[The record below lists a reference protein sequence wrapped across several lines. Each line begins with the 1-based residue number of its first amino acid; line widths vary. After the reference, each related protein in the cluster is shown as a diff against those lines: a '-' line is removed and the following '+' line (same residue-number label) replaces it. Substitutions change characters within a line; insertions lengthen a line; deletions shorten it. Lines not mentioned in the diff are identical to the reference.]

1 MKRLLLVLSA
11 AVALVA
17 RPQGADV
24 AEIRLYDGGKVAGD
38 GFLFKMTRTNM
49 TWNRGTGNAVREPG
63 PGEQLPPD
71 AAPYAVACD
80 YRVGKHAAVKG
91 AVTLSDA
98 GNGAV
103 RIVNDG
109 CVEKDF
115 EGRLW
120 VSLAVNAENAGRTW
134 TVDGAEVSY
143 PEKTGKERV
152 FSGAARTVG
161 FSSCGRRYALAFD
174 EPVQISLH
182 DSGSGD
188 GRTFTLRL
196 SRAGEFHA
204 GECVGFAAT
213 LSSPD
218 APLRAVRVRPLVV
231 AEGPDW
237 VAIDH
242 RKDVAAGLALDFSG
256 MLGLVAP
263 AGRLGWLK
271 VVGDHFEWEKAPG
284 CKVRFAGVNL
294 VGELCFP
301 KSDEEAERLLDRVT
315 RYGYNSVRLHHY
327 DNPKGLLKGSP
338 DGFTFAP
345 ERIEQFD
352 RLVAACAR
360 RGVMVSTDL
369 YTQRKT
375 DFPFYKARIFFDDA
389 AYADWC
395 RWAEQFLN
403 HVNTFTGRAYKD
415 EPAIGILS
423 LVNEG
428 MLGQNRN
435 DVKNDPA
442 ALAHFASWAKR
453 RGIARPD
460 RSDDGQFAQ
469 YVADSEAE
477 LFARQREFL
486 RSLGAKALLTDAHGA
501 PFDSCGPVLKASR
514 DAYDFIDKH
523 AYSDHPV
530 WLGPR
535 FKPPFRLGNG
545 GVPAFA
551 AKSKFGP
558 ALAAFNRA
566 RGKPYTLSEWNVCA
580 PGRYRGQ
587 AGLAVG
593 ALAALQDW
601 SGIWRFALSHGLYNY
616 EDNTGSPMMFD
627 ILSDP
632 LAIASD
638 RAVCALFLRGD
649 AKPLREEFVNVVP
662 AGTAGSIR
670 PEGVMDIAL
679 RARVS
684 SVNGGTPEAE
694 GFPIRSDI
702 PPEPPDSPLKVD
714 RKTGAFTIA
723 TARTAGGFALEG
735 GRIDA
740 GAVRADAVR
749 GAASVF
755 AVSLDGAPLPESRRI
770 LVCHSPDVQGEG
782 FTWESDRSA
791 VLISKGE
798 DGNAGRPLVFAG
810 RAAFSLKTRGASSG
824 DVKVFALGTDGA
836 RLRETPFAV
845 RDGRIEFDLDVRGP
859 DGKAVLF
866 REIVRRKR

>member
-1 MKRLLLVLSA
+1 M
-11 AVALVA
+11 
-17 RPQGADV
+17 
-24 AEIRLYDGGKVAGD
+24 
-38 GFLFKMTRTNM
+38 
-49 TWNRGTGNAVREPG
+49 
-63 PGEQLPPD
+63 
-71 AAPYAVACD
+71 
-80 YRVGKHAAVKG
+80 
-91 AVTLSDA
+91 
-98 GNGAV
+98 
-103 RIVNDG
+103 
-109 CVEKDF
+109 
-115 EGRLW
+115 
-120 VSLAVNAENAGRTW
+120 
-134 TVDGAEVSY
+134 
-143 PEKTGKERV
+143 
-152 FSGAARTVG
+152 
-161 FSSCGRRYALAFD
+161 
-174 EPVQISLH
+174 
-182 DSGSGD
+182 
-188 GRTFTLRL
+188 
-196 SRAGEFHA
+196 
-204 GECVGFAAT
+204 
-213 LSSPD
+213 
-218 APLRAVRVRPLVV
+218 
-231 AEGPDW
+231 
-237 VAIDH
+237 
-242 RKDVAAGLALDFSG
+242 
-256 MLGLVAP
+256 
-263 AGRLGWLK
+263 
-271 VVGDHFEWEKAPG
+271 
-284 CKVRFAGVNL
+284 
-294 VGELCFP
+294 
-301 KSDEEAERLLDRVT
+301 
-315 RYGYNSVRLHHY
+315 
-327 DNPKGLLKGSP
+327 
-338 DGFTFAP
+338 
-345 ERIEQFD
+345 
-352 RLVAACAR
+352 
-360 RGVMVSTDL
+360 
-369 YTQRKT
+369 
-375 DFPFYKARIFFDDA
+375 
-389 AYADWC
+389 
-395 RWAEQFLN
+395 
-403 HVNTFTGRAYKD
+403 
-415 EPAIGILS
+415 
-423 LVNEG
+423 
-428 MLGQNRN
+428 
-435 DVKNDPA
+435 
-442 ALAHFASWAKR
+442 
-453 RGIARPD
+453 
-460 RSDDGQFAQ
+460 
-469 YVADSEAE
+469 
-477 LFARQREFL
+477 
-486 RSLGAKALLTDAHGA
+486 
-501 PFDSCGPVLKASR
+501 LKASR

-824 DVKVFALGTDGA
+824 DVKVVALGTDGA